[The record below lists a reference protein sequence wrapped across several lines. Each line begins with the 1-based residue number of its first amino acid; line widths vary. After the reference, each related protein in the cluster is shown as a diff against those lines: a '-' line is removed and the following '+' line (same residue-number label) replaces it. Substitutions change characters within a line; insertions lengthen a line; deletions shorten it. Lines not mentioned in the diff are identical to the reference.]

1 VGVCL
6 FAGNADHRQVQVAT
20 DGLSDV
26 PEWHALL
33 ADSVQSQ
40 ASRGFRGQPEQ
51 ARRVESVHGRP
62 TVRSVADER

>member
-1 VGVCL
+1 M
-6 FAGNADHRQVQVAT
+6 AT

-33 ADSVQSQ
+33 AGSVQSR
-40 ASRGFRGQPEQ
+40 ASRGGFRGQPEQ

-62 TVRSVADER
+62 AVRSVADER